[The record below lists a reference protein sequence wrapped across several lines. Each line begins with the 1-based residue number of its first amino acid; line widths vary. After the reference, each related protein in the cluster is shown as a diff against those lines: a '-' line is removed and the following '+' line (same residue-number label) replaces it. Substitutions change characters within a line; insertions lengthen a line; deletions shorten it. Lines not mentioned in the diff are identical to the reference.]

1 MLHGRSNAV
10 VTVPAVLGPL
20 SFVTVCFRCYV
31 RIKMVKN
38 FGWDD
43 GIMAVAA
50 VRFALVGI
58 TGGIYGIGQKTE
70 YFHDRID
77 NFRQAMLCW
86 WIGQQLYSVAAI
98 AMRVAI
104 CLTLLPFTGFQRIY
118 SAILYTVIVFTI
130 VAGVLNLAV
139 GIFQCSPVS
148 YYWDRLTALGKCH
161 DDLEMLVVYINSSA
175 AIMCDLVIGIL
186 PAILLRDLKEVSR
199 GTRVGIV
206 VLLGLGWL
214 AITAV
219 IVRLP
224 YVRLL
229 SKTNFL
235 YDSTGVAV
243 WSDVETGLGITA
255 ESLAVMRPAFSFL
268 TRSKESDAH
277 DKLES
282 STLPSFA
289 RGLEPD

>member
-1 MLHGRSNAV
+1 
-10 VTVPAVLGPL
+10 
-20 SFVTVCFRCYV
+20 
-31 RIKMVKN
+31 
-38 FGWDD
+38 
-43 GIMAVAA
+43 
-50 VRFALVGI
+50 
-58 TGGIYGIGQKTE
+58 
-70 YFHDRID
+70 
-77 NFRQAMLCW
+77 
-86 WIGQQLYSVAAI
+86 
-98 AMRVAI
+98 MRVAI

-130 VAGVLNLAV
+130 VAGLLNLAV
-139 GIFQCSPVS
+139 GIFQCLPLS
-148 YYWDRLTALGKCH
+148 YYWDRLTAPGKCH

-175 AIMCDLVIGIL
+175 AIVCDLVIGIL
-186 PAILLRDLKEVSR
+186 PTILLRDLKKVSR

-214 AITAV
+214 LVDILGASTGSSLISNHSSAITAV

-224 YVRLL
+224 CEKLD
-229 SKTNFL
+229 
-235 YDSTGVAV
+235 DSTGVAV

-255 ESLAVMRPAFSFL
+255 GSLAVMRPAFSFL

-289 RGLEPD
+289 RELEPD